1 MTTTSY
7 ETDIAAWANEQAQLV
22 RAGRFELLDLEH
34 IAGEIEDVGKSEQ
47 RELANR
53 MSLLIAHL
61 LKWQFQP
68 ERQGRSWQI
77 TIRNQ
82 RRAIELHL
90 KQVPSLKAKLHD
102 SEWLEIVWGDAIYQA
117 SKETGLDNFPETCP
131 WSIEDILND
140 AWMPI
145 ASN

>member
-1 MTTTSY
+1 MKTSQY
-7 ETDIAAWANEQAQLV
+7 ESDVVAWANQQAQFI
-22 RAGRFELLDLEH
+22 RAKQFDLLDLEH

-53 MSLLIAHL
+53 MVLLLAHL

-68 ERQGRSWQI
+68 ERQGASWQL

-82 RRAIELHL
+82 RRAIALHL
-90 KQVPSLKAKLHD
+90 KQVPSLKAKLID
-102 SEWLEIVWGDAIYQA
+102 AEWLEIVWGDAVYQA
-117 SKETGLDNFPETCP
+117 SKETGLDCFPETWIWTVADSLADGWLP
-131 WSIEDILND
+131 T
-140 AWMPI
+140 

>member
-7 ETDIAAWANEQAQLV
+7 EGDIVAWANEQAQLV
-22 RAGRFELLDLEH
+22 RSGQFDLLDLEH
-34 IAGEIEDVGKSEQ
+34 IAEELEDVGKSEQ
-47 RELANR
+47 RELASR
-53 MSLLIAHL
+53 MALLMAHL

-68 ERQGRSWQI
+68 GRQGRSWQI

-82 RRAIELHL
+82 RRAIALHL
-90 KQVPSLKAKLHD
+90 KQAPSLKSKLMD
-102 SEWLEIVWGDAIYQA
+102 AEWLEIVWGDAVYQA

-131 WSIEDILND
+131 WSIENILAD
-140 AWMPI
+140 GWMPI